1 MSTKDQKI
9 KEFLQTKRAPLDE
22 WNTHEQL
29 CLASA
34 VACSGDQNWMSVSR
48 ALKGI
53 VSSYNSRPG
62 DWFLSKSCAT
72 QYGKLL
78 ESCETPKRKKRT
90 ASERDQPTET
100 PSTPVESLVKKLTA
114 ERIIELKKSIQ
125 EEQQQFGKLK
135 EEMLFLQSSSL
146 DETKVREMWNQ
157 IEQEKIQKE
166 REQVRHDQWLK
177 DREEKKLQHER
188 QWRGPYKS
196 NIRTQKSQ
204 DDMESD
210 TTTQQQ
216 TGTSPSPLL
225 TSLLKSPSQTVQ
237 QATSLN
243 SGSSNNNSAR
253 IAPTITNLLTGTSS
267 ASNNPNIIVQ
277 NLKSSSSSLIS
288 SSAPNINISASTST
302 LSNIIKI
309 DNSSPSS
316 IVSHSQSAPTL
327 ITLLDKRLSSQ
338 QDSATAE
345 KQQMLMSIESGGKDG
360 DIVKDEEAELL
371 ADFNEL
377 IDAEKFDMD
386 EDLED
391 LNSIIMNPEILEEKI
406 SDGEPI
412 KDDSSQATSTDDYDK
427 LKIKQIVETIQ
438 DLAGVSDVET
448 SVHSNN
454 LTTSHDTTIEQP
466 HKVSVDEN
474 DIVQDPIPLEPEH
487 SSDAIELADENNIES
502 NDSMTLQS
510 LKTEAHDEKIVMI
523 SDESSTTNEEKKDV
537 PCEKL
542 DPNDGEESQ
551 SVKSSIVD
559 DIKDASGDDSN
570 KESQKF
576 QVIPIGESD
585 ENSMNSEKEI
595 KDDLT
600 FHPDDSE
607 DAIFEDAKDHH
618 SETEKVIENKNA
630 KDLFSEKSEELSETK
645 LSLKPIIVAEIEES
659 RSAIDS
665 DEEVLE
671 LKASRS
677 NNRRKGADSLKADS
691 SSTRSRDHSEND
703 DNRDSTPIRTRS
715 RHSSTAVSV
724 SESKTS
730 FTFSKEQEHSIWKG
744 KWEDCLK
751 ELQRLKEFPQIID
764 NKIIQDEV
772 YKKVCL
778 HPMNMKIITK
788 NIETNIST
796 LPSDIKRDFVLMCT
810 NIIMLNNKGQKF
822 NEMVHDFTKD
832 CLEIIDTHM
841 EIEDA
846 YKSYRRQIKKKS

>member
-53 VSSYNSRPG
+53 VSSYNSRPS

-114 ERIIELKKSIQ
+114 ERIIELKKAIH
-125 EEQQQFGKLK
+125 EEHQQYAKLK
-135 EEMLFLQSSSL
+135 EEMLFLQSSSP

-177 DREEKKLQHER
+177 EREEKKLQHER

-204 DDMESD
+204 DDMEPD

-216 TGTSPSPLL
+216 S
-225 TSLLKSPSQTVQ
+225 
-237 QATSLN
+237 
-243 SGSSNNNSAR
+243 
-253 IAPTITNLLTGTSS
+253 
-267 ASNNPNIIVQ
+267 
-277 NLKSSSSSLIS
+277 
-288 SSAPNINISASTST
+288 
-302 LSNIIKI
+302 
-309 DNSSPSS
+309 
-316 IVSHSQSAPTL
+316 VSHSQSAPTL
-327 ITLLDKRLSSQ
+327 ITLLDKRQSSQ
-338 QDSATAE
+338 QDTTTAE
-345 KQQMLMSIESGGKDG
+345 KQLMLMSIESGGKDG

-412 KDDSSQATSTDDYDK
+412 KDDCSQTTSTDDYDK

-438 DLAGVSDVET
+438 DLAGVPDVET
-448 SVHSNN
+448 SLQNN
-454 LTTSHDTTIEQP
+454 IVTASHNNQEQP
-466 HKVSVDEN
+466 RIVSVEEN
-474 DIVQDPIPLEPEH
+474 EILQDVIPSEPEH
-487 SSDAIELADENNIES
+487 SSDAIEMVDENNAES
-502 NDSMTLQS
+502 NDSITMQS
-510 LKTEAHDEKIVMI
+510 LKTDVLEEKIVMI
-523 SDESSTTNEEKKDV
+523 SDESSNTNEEKKDELN
-537 PCEKL
+537 EKIDL
-542 DPNDGEESQ
+542 NDGEESQ

-559 DIKDASGDDSN
+559 DVKDASGDDSN
-570 KESQKF
+570 KEPQTF
-576 QVIPIGESD
+576 QQISIAESD
-585 ENSMNSEKEI
+585 ENSMSSEKEI
-595 KDDLT
+595 KEEPT
-600 FHPDDSE
+600 FHPEDSE
-607 DAIFEDAKDHH
+607 DAIFEEAKDHN
-618 SETEKVIENKNA
+618 SETEKVTEIKSS
-630 KDLFSEKSEELSETK
+630 KDFSSEKSDELSDTK
-645 LSLKPIIVAEIEES
+645 SSMRPSIVAEIEEAS
-659 RSAIDS
+659 HSAIDS

-671 LKASRS
+671 VKASRS
-677 NNRRKGADSLKADS
+677 NNRRKGADSLKADTPS

-715 RHSSTAVSV
+715 RHSSIAVSV

-744 KWEDCLK
+744 RWEDCVK
-751 ELQRLKEFPQIID
+751 ELQKLKEFSHIID
-764 NKIIQDEV
+764 NRIIQDEV

-841 EIEDA
+841 EIEDV

>member
-216 TGTSPSPLL
+216 T
-225 TSLLKSPSQTVQ
+225 
-237 QATSLN
+237 
-243 SGSSNNNSAR
+243 
-253 IAPTITNLLTGTSS
+253 
-267 ASNNPNIIVQ
+267 
-277 NLKSSSSSLIS
+277 
-288 SSAPNINISASTST
+288 
-302 LSNIIKI
+302 
-309 DNSSPSS
+309 
-316 IVSHSQSAPTL
+316 VSHSQSAPTL